1 MIFLYLSVIFI
12 CSIFFGTLINSF
24 KDYLNFPWYCADS
37 NYTTQLTC
45 EAAGAEWVVENSMHS
60 HSGGAWDIFSD
71 ISVILMILTILYSI
85 INSII
90 KPAKKKVTTNE
101 KVADLS
107 LIVKGMTCNHCKETA
122 TEAIKSCEGIEKV
135 VIDLET
141 GNTLIYGQSINEKEI
156 IESINSVGF
165 SASKLG

>member
-1 MIFLYLSVIFI
+1 MQEKICIDEEESGVSPVIA
-12 CSIFFGTLINSF
+12 T
-24 KDYLNFPWYCADS
+24 
-37 NYTTQLTC
+37 
-45 EAAGAEWVVENSMHS
+45 
-60 HSGGAWDIFSD
+60 
-71 ISVILMILTILYSI
+71 ILMVAITLY
-85 INSII
+85 SII
-90 KPAKKKVTTNE
+90 KPAKKKVATNE

-122 TEAIKSCEGIEKV
+122 TDAIQSCEGIEKV